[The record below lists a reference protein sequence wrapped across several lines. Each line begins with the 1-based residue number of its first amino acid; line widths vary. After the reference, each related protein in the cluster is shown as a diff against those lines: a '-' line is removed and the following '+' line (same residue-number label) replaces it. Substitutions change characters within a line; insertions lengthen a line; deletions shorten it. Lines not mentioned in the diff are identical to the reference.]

1 MIQFYDTSEGF
12 LDEKKNTC
20 IQSTLQ
26 LPIVSAN
33 LGNSQDENEV
43 LTSVYLFFIELISFV
58 LSNFMRNLRRTLR

>member
-1 MIQFYDTSEGF
+1 MIPRKVFWMK
-12 LDEKKNTC
+12 KKNTC